1 MIGSAQ
7 AANTVIEVVT
17 RRKLNVGLDRL
28 QALLY
33 LLDQRWLHEHGD
45 HLIGEPFMVT
55 VSGPR
60 IPHIDAQYRRLLP
73 DQLIVRHCEDA
84 EGTVWMSAGDV
95 AKMVVTIVE
104 ETKSRT
110 TAELIIEITRPGLP
124 WASAL
129 VAGVGY
135 LHEAE
140 PTR

>member
-7 AANTVIEVVT
+7 AANTIIEVVT
-17 RRKLNVGLDRL
+17 RWKLNVGLDRL

-33 LLDQRWLHEHGD
+33 LLDQRWLDEHGD

-124 WASAL
+124 WASAF
-129 VAGVGY
+129 ATGARH